1 VTDDGTHTARAPD
14 GDGLAWEKL
23 SRTARLYVAAVMI
36 AGAGV
41 FLALLPTTLPDP
53 ILFAALLLLATL
65 TSVWKVN
72 LPIPLAS
79 GSTLSVSYAADLMT
93 LLLLGPRHAMVVAVI
108 GAWMQCTVKVKRPYP
123 LYRTVFSVA
132 AEALTMG
139 ATGWVYVF
147 SGGELAPLE
156 LAKAAKPIV
165 VTIAAYFV
173 VNTGLIAGA
182 IAATSERT
190 WWRVWRDDFLWSGAS
205 FMVAG
210 TAGAA
215 AAVVIA
221 RGEHWKALL
230 LLAPVYL
237 TYRTY
242 QVFVGRLEDQR
253 GHTLETQR
261 LHKETIAALTLAR
274 DAEQALAREK
284 ERLASMV
291 SELTR
296 LEQMRAHLLQREKAA
311 RSKAEEASRLKDQF
325 LAMVSH
331 ELRTPLNAIL
341 GWADMLRTG
350 RLEGEA
356 QARASESIFSSAKR
370 QAHLVDELLDV
381 ARITSGKI
389 RLTRTVVDL
398 HEVVRDALEVVQAA
412 ADAKNVRIT
421 IEPDP
426 TLGSTFGDPARL
438 QQIAWNLLSNAVKFT
453 PDGGSVLVRL
463 RRQNNITEMVVS
475 DTGAGIPPEFLPW
488 VFEPFL
494 QADASTTRPFG
505 GLGLGLS
512 IVRHLV
518 EAHGGHISVASGGE
532 GQGATFTVR
541 LPIVAVYNGQSRP
554 PADDAS
560 AAAAPGPIASLG
572 GVSVLIVDDDAESRE
587 VVAASLHSHGAVV
600 QTAESVPQALNI
612 LQRERVDVLVADIA
626 MPGEDGYALM
636 RRLRALD
643 ARAASIPAAA
653 LTALARDDDRDRALE
668 AGFQLHLVKPVDA
681 ATLVSA
687 VASLA
692 RLNAA

>member
-1 VTDDGTHTARAPD
+1 MNDGQEAAPVQD
-14 GDGLAWEKL
+14 GNGLAWRKL
-23 SRTARLYVAAVMI
+23 PRVAQLYVAAVMI
-36 AGAGV
+36 AGAV
-41 FLALLPTTLPDP
+41 VLAALLPTTLPDP
-53 ILFAALLLLATL
+53 ILFAAILILAGL

-72 LPIPLAS
+72 LPISLAS
-79 GSTLSVSYAADLMT
+79 GSTLSVSYAADIMA
-93 LLLLGPRHAMVVAVI
+93 LLLLGPRHAMIVAVL

-123 LYRTVFSVA
+123 LYRTMFSVA

-139 ATGWVYVF
+139 ATGWAYAL
-147 SGGELAPLE
+147 SGGVPAPLA
-156 LAKAAKPIV
+156 LGPAAKPVV
-165 VTIAAYFV
+165 VTIATYFV
-173 VNTGLIAGA
+173 VNTGLVAGA
-182 IAATSERT
+182 IAASSART

-253 GHTLETQR
+253 RHTLETQR

-274 DAEQALAREK
+274 EAEQALAREK

-291 SELTR
+291 SELTQ
-296 LEQMRAHLLQREKAA
+296 LEQMRARMLQREQAA

-350 RLEGEA
+350 RMTGEA

-389 RLTRTVVDL
+389 RLERKAVDL
-398 HEVVRDALEVVQAA
+398 RDVVREALEVVQAA
-412 ADAKNVRIT
+412 ADAKNVRIV
-421 IEPDP
+421 IDPDP
-426 TLGSTFGDPARL
+426 ALGSVFGDPARL

-463 RRQNNITEMVVS
+463 RRLHNVTEMVVS

-541 LPIVAVYNGQSRP
+541 LPIVAVYNGQARP
-554 PADDAS
+554 PADEPSTAE
-560 AAAAPGPIASLG
+560 APQNAASLG
-572 GVSVLIVDDDAESRE
+572 GISVLVVDDDAESRE
-587 VVAASLHSHGAVV
+587 VVAASLQSRGAVV
-600 QTAESVPQALNI
+600 KTAESVAQAMSI
-612 LQRERVDVLVADIA
+612 LQAERVDVLVADIA

-653 LTALARDDDRDRALE
+653 LTALARDGDREQALE

-692 RLNAA
+692 RLNPA